1 MSAAAAKPI
10 DPHGPGYVQAI
21 PRAGEL
27 GRFLSGSM
35 YVYRIGWK
43 ARKINRQPDF
53 SGHFYRML
61 SRNSIFTPSLPS
73 NATPAREGNAVNAG
87 VNKQPK

>member
-10 DPHGPGYVQAI
+10 DPPGPERVQAI

-35 YVYRIGWK
+35 YIYRIGWK
-43 ARKINRQPDF
+43 ARKISRQPDF

-61 SRNSIFTPSLPS
+61 SETASLPPSLQS
-73 NATPAREGNAVNAG
+73 NATLAREGNAVNAG